1 VFFAKRKTKDSFK
14 IKYII
19 YLLTH
24 LSISELLLPL
34 PHQTNSK
41 MNIAIVCYPTFGGS
55 GVVATELGLSL
66 ARKGHQVHFITYS
79 YPVRLDFL
87 EMNIHFHEV
96 HVEEYPLFHYQPY
109 ELALSS
115 KMAYVVKNYHIDV
128 LHVHYAIPHAYAG
141 YMAKQMLKR
150 ENIEVP
156 MITTLHGTDITLV
169 GNHPTYKEAVTFS
182 INESDAVTSVSQ
194 SLKEDTLRLFNVKK
208 DIQVIPNFIDLKKP
222 LPLSPCKRAVMAQPD
237 ELIVTHISNFRKVK
251 RIDDVVKVF
260 YGIQQKLSAKLIMV
274 GDGPEREAAD
284 QLCKDLGIKKKVL
297 FLGNTSDIDRILC
310 FSDLFLLPSQSESF
324 GLSALEAM
332 AAGVPVVSSNAG
344 GLPEVNEEG
353 VSGYLCPIG
362 DVTAMAERA
371 IEILEDKK
379 RLAQFKK
386 NARQVAHRFDEDKIV
401 PMYEA
406 LYEKVKTKNNALK
419 LEH

>member
-1 VFFAKRKTKDSFK
+1 
-14 IKYII
+14 
-19 YLLTH
+19 
-24 LSISELLLPL
+24 
-34 PHQTNSK
+34 

-55 GVVATELGLSL
+55 GVVATELGLAL

-115 KMAYVVKNYHIDV
+115 KMAYVIKTYHIDI

-150 ENIEVP
+150 EGIEVP
-156 MITTLHGTDITLV
+156 MVTTLHGTDITLV

-182 INESDAVTSVSQ
+182 INESDIVTSVSE
-194 SLKEDTLRLFNVKK
+194 SLKQDTLRLFRIDK
-208 DIQVIPNFIDLKKP
+208 DIKVIPNFTNIKKSKET
-222 LPLSPCKRAVMAQPD
+222 SPCKRTVMAKPE

-251 RIDDVVKVF
+251 RIDDVVRIF
-260 YGIQQKLSAKLIMV
+260 YGIQQKLPAKLIMV
-274 GDGPEREAAD
+274 GDGPEREIAD
-284 QLCKDLGIKKKVL
+284 QLCKDLGIKSKVL

-310 FSDLFLLPSQSESF
+310 FTDLFLLPSASESF

-332 AAGVPVVSSNAG
+332 AAGVPVVSSNTG

-362 DVTAMAERA
+362 DVKAMAEKA
-371 IEILEDKK
+371 IYILEDKA
-379 RLAQFKK
+379 RLAQFKQ
-386 NARQVAHRFDEDKIV
+386 NARKVAERFDENRIV

-406 LYEKVKTKNNALK
+406 LYYSAIDNK
-419 LEH
+419 

>member
-1 VFFAKRKTKDSFK
+1 
-14 IKYII
+14 
-19 YLLTH
+19 
-24 LSISELLLPL
+24 
-34 PHQTNSK
+34 

-55 GVVATELGLSL
+55 GVVATELGLAL

-115 KMAYVVKNYHIDV
+115 KMAYVIKTYHIDI

-150 ENIEVP
+150 EGIEVP
-156 MITTLHGTDITLV
+156 MVTTLHGTDITLV

-182 INESDAVTSVSQ
+182 INESDIVTSVSE
-194 SLKEDTLRLFNVKK
+194 SLKQDTLRLFRIDK
-208 DIQVIPNFIDLKKP
+208 DIKVIPNFTNIKKSKET
-222 LPLSPCKRAVMAQPD
+222 SPCKRTVMAKPE

-251 RIDDVVKVF
+251 RIDDVVRIF
-260 YGIQQKLSAKLIMV
+260 YGIQQKLPAKLIMV
-274 GDGPEREAAD
+274 GDGPEREIAD
-284 QLCKDLGIKKKVL
+284 QLCKDLGIKSKVL

-310 FSDLFLLPSQSESF
+310 FTDLFLLPSASESF

-332 AAGVPVVSSNAG
+332 AAGVPVVSSNTG

-362 DVTAMAERA
+362 DVKAMAEKA
-371 IEILEDKK
+371 IYILEDKT
-379 RLAQFKK
+379 RLAQFKQ
-386 NARQVAHRFDEDKIV
+386 NARKVAERFDEDKIV

-406 LYEKVKTKNNALK
+406 LYYSAINNK
-419 LEH
+419 

>member
-1 VFFAKRKTKDSFK
+1 
-14 IKYII
+14 
-19 YLLTH
+19 
-24 LSISELLLPL
+24 
-34 PHQTNSK
+34 

-55 GVVATELGLSL
+55 GVVATELGIAL

-115 KMAYVVKNYHIDV
+115 KMAYVIKTYHIDI

-150 ENIEVP
+150 EGIEVP
-156 MITTLHGTDITLV
+156 MVTTLHGTDITLV

-182 INESDAVTSVSQ
+182 INESDIVTSVSE
-194 SLKEDTLRLFNVKK
+194 SLKQDTLRLFRIDK
-208 DIQVIPNFIDLKKP
+208 DIKVIPNFTNIKKSKET
-222 LPLSPCKRAVMAQPD
+222 SPCKRTVMAKPE

-251 RIDDVVKVF
+251 RIDDVVRIF
-260 YGIQQKLSAKLIMV
+260 YGIQQKLPAKLIMV
-274 GDGPEREAAD
+274 GDGPEREIAD
-284 QLCKDLGIKKKVL
+284 QLCKDLGIMSKVL

-310 FSDLFLLPSQSESF
+310 FTDLFLLPSASESF

-332 AAGVPVVSSNAG
+332 AAGVPVVSSNTG

-362 DVTAMAERA
+362 DVKAMAEKA
-371 IEILEDKK
+371 IYILEDKT
-379 RLAQFKK
+379 RLAQFKQ
-386 NARQVAHRFDEDKIV
+386 NARKVAERFDEDRIV

-406 LYEKVKTKNNALK
+406 LYYSAIDNK
-419 LEH
+419 

>member
-1 VFFAKRKTKDSFK
+1 
-14 IKYII
+14 
-19 YLLTH
+19 
-24 LSISELLLPL
+24 
-34 PHQTNSK
+34 

-55 GVVATELGLSL
+55 GVVATELGLAL

-115 KMAYVVKNYHIDV
+115 KMAYVIKTYHIDI

-150 ENIEVP
+150 EGIEVP
-156 MITTLHGTDITLV
+156 MVTTLHGTDITLV

-182 INESDAVTSVSQ
+182 INQSDIVTSVSE
-194 SLKEDTLRLFNVKK
+194 SLKQDTLRLFRIDK
-208 DIQVIPNFIDLKKP
+208 DIKVIPNFTNIKKSKES
-222 LPLSPCKRAVMAQPD
+222 SPCKRTVMAKPE

-251 RIDDVVKVF
+251 RIDDVVRIF
-260 YGIQQKLSAKLIMV
+260 YGIQQKLPAKLIMV
-274 GDGPEREAAD
+274 GDGPEREIAD
-284 QLCKDLGIKKKVL
+284 QLCKDLGIKSKVL

-310 FSDLFLLPSQSESF
+310 FTDLFLLPSASESF

-332 AAGVPVVSSNAG
+332 AAGVPVVSSNTG

-353 VSGYLCPIG
+353 VSGYLCPTG
-362 DVTAMAERA
+362 DVKAMAEKA
-371 IEILEDKK
+371 IYILEDKT
-379 RLAQFKK
+379 RLAQFKQ
-386 NARQVAHRFDEDKIV
+386 NARKVAERFDEDRIV

-406 LYEKVKTKNNALK
+406 LYYSAIDNK
-419 LEH
+419 

>member
-1 VFFAKRKTKDSFK
+1 
-14 IKYII
+14 
-19 YLLTH
+19 
-24 LSISELLLPL
+24 
-34 PHQTNSK
+34 

-55 GVVATELGLSL
+55 GVVATELGLAL

-115 KMAYVVKNYHIDV
+115 KMAYVIKTYHIDI

-150 ENIEVP
+150 EGIEVP
-156 MITTLHGTDITLV
+156 MVTTLHGTDITLV

-182 INESDAVTSVSQ
+182 INESDIVTSVSE
-194 SLKEDTLRLFNVKK
+194 SLKQDTLRLFRIDK
-208 DIQVIPNFIDLKKP
+208 DIKVIPNFTNIKKSKET
-222 LPLSPCKRAVMAQPD
+222 SPCKRTVMAKPE

-251 RIDDVVKVF
+251 RIDDVVRIF
-260 YGIQQKLSAKLIMV
+260 YGVQQKLPAKLIMV
-274 GDGPEREAAD
+274 GDGPEREIAD
-284 QLCKDLGIKKKVL
+284 QLCKDLGIKSKVL

-310 FSDLFLLPSQSESF
+310 FTDLFLLPSASESF

-332 AAGVPVVSSNAG
+332 AAGVPVVSSNTG

-353 VSGYLCPIG
+353 ISGYLCPIG
-362 DVTAMAERA
+362 DVKAMAEKA
-371 IEILEDKK
+371 IYILEDKT
-379 RLAQFKK
+379 RLAQFKQ
-386 NARQVAHRFDEDKIV
+386 NARKVAERFDEDKIV

-406 LYEKVKTKNNALK
+406 LYYSAIGNE
-419 LEH
+419 

>member
-1 VFFAKRKTKDSFK
+1 
-14 IKYII
+14 
-19 YLLTH
+19 
-24 LSISELLLPL
+24 
-34 PHQTNSK
+34 

-55 GVVATELGLSL
+55 GVVATELGLAL

-115 KMAYVVKNYHIDV
+115 KMAYVVKTYNIDI

-150 ENIEVP
+150 EGIEVP

-182 INESDAVTSVSQ
+182 INESDVVTSVSE
-194 SLKEDTLRLFNVKK
+194 SLKRDTLRLFNVDK
-208 DIQVIPNFIDLKKP
+208 DIKVISNFIGLQKMERV
-222 LPLSPCKRAVMAQPD
+222 SPCKRSVMASAD

-251 RIDDVVKVF
+251 RVDDVVRVF
-260 YGIQQKLSAKLIMV
+260 YGIQQQLPAKLIMV
-274 GDGPEREAAD
+274 GDGPEREIAD

-310 FSDLFLLPSQSESF
+310 FTDLFLLPSESESF

-344 GLPEVNEEG
+344 GLSEVNEEG

-362 DVTAMAERA
+362 DVQTMAEKA
-371 IEILEDKK
+371 IYILSDKD
-379 RLAQFKK
+379 RLAQFKQ
-386 NARQVAHRFDEDKIV
+386 NARKVAARFDEEKII

-406 LYEKVKTKNNALK
+406 LYYNAIKEK
-419 LEH
+419 

>member
-1 VFFAKRKTKDSFK
+1 
-14 IKYII
+14 
-19 YLLTH
+19 
-24 LSISELLLPL
+24 
-34 PHQTNSK
+34 

-55 GVVATELGLSL
+55 GVVATELGLAL

-115 KMAYVVKNYHIDV
+115 KMAYVIKTYHIDI

-150 ENIEVP
+150 EGIEVP
-156 MITTLHGTDITLV
+156 MVTTLHGTDITLV

-182 INESDAVTSVSQ
+182 INESDIVTSVSE
-194 SLKEDTLRLFNVKK
+194 SLKQDTLRLFRIDK
-208 DIQVIPNFIDLKKP
+208 DIKVIPNFTNIKKSKET
-222 LPLSPCKRAVMAQPD
+222 SPCKRTVMAKPE

-251 RIDDVVKVF
+251 RIDDVVRIF
-260 YGIQQKLSAKLIMV
+260 YGIQQKLLAKLIMV
-274 GDGPEREAAD
+274 GDGPEREIAD
-284 QLCKDLGIKKKVL
+284 QLCKDLGIKSKVL

-310 FSDLFLLPSQSESF
+310 FTDLFLLPSASESF

-332 AAGVPVVSSNAG
+332 AAGVPVVSSNTG

-353 VSGYLCPIG
+353 ISGYLCPIG
-362 DVTAMAERA
+362 DVKAMAEKA
-371 IEILEDKK
+371 IYILEDKT
-379 RLAQFKK
+379 RLAQFKQ
-386 NARQVAHRFDEDKIV
+386 NARKVAERFDEDKIV

-406 LYEKVKTKNNALK
+406 LYYSAIGNE
-419 LEH
+419 

>member
-1 VFFAKRKTKDSFK
+1 
-14 IKYII
+14 
-19 YLLTH
+19 
-24 LSISELLLPL
+24 
-34 PHQTNSK
+34 

-55 GVVATELGLSL
+55 GVVATELGLAL

-115 KMAYVVKNYHIDV
+115 KMAYVIKTYHIDI

-150 ENIEVP
+150 EGIEVP
-156 MITTLHGTDITLV
+156 MVTTLHGTDITLV

-182 INESDAVTSVSQ
+182 INQSDIVTSVSE
-194 SLKEDTLRLFNVKK
+194 SLKQDTLRLFRIDK
-208 DIQVIPNFIDLKKP
+208 DIKVIPNFTNIKKSKET
-222 LPLSPCKRAVMAQPD
+222 SPCKRTVMAKPE

-251 RIDDVVKVF
+251 RIDDVVRIF
-260 YGIQQKLSAKLIMV
+260 YGIQQKLPAKLIMV
-274 GDGPEREAAD
+274 GDGPEREIAD
-284 QLCKDLGIKKKVL
+284 QLCKDLGIKSKVL

-310 FSDLFLLPSQSESF
+310 FTDLFLLPSASESF

-332 AAGVPVVSSNAG
+332 AAGVPVVSSNTG

-362 DVTAMAERA
+362 DVKAMAEKA
-371 IEILEDKK
+371 IYILEDKT
-379 RLAQFKK
+379 RLAQFKQ
-386 NARQVAHRFDEDKIV
+386 NARKVAERFDEDRIV

-406 LYEKVKTKNNALK
+406 LYYSAIDNK
-419 LEH
+419 

>member
-1 VFFAKRKTKDSFK
+1 
-14 IKYII
+14 
-19 YLLTH
+19 
-24 LSISELLLPL
+24 
-34 PHQTNSK
+34 

-55 GVVATELGLSL
+55 GVVATELGIAL

-115 KMAYVVKNYHIDV
+115 KMAYVIKTYHIDI

-150 ENIEVP
+150 EGIEVP
-156 MITTLHGTDITLV
+156 MVTSLHGTDITLV

-182 INESDAVTSVSQ
+182 INESDIVTSVSE
-194 SLKEDTLRLFNVKK
+194 SLKQDTLRLFRIDK
-208 DIQVIPNFIDLKKP
+208 DIKVIPNFTNIKKSKET
-222 LPLSPCKRAVMAQPD
+222 SPCKRTVMAKPE

-251 RIDDVVKVF
+251 RIDDVVRIF
-260 YGIQQKLSAKLIMV
+260 YGIQQKLPAKLIMV
-274 GDGPEREAAD
+274 GDGPECEIAD
-284 QLCKDLGIKKKVL
+284 QLCKDLGIKSKVL

-310 FSDLFLLPSQSESF
+310 FTDLFLLPSASESF

-332 AAGVPVVSSNAG
+332 AAGVPVVSSNTG

-362 DVTAMAERA
+362 DVKAMAEKA
-371 IEILEDKK
+371 IYILEDKT
-379 RLAQFKK
+379 RLAQFKQ
-386 NARQVAHRFDEDKIV
+386 NARKVAERFDEDRIV

-406 LYEKVKTKNNALK
+406 LYYSAIDNK
-419 LEH
+419 